1 MASIT
6 FRTEE
11 QLRRRFDRLVDALGL
26 NRSRVL
32 REAMTAKIEELEALA
47 RHKRQL
53 SAQASEH
60 ARLPEDAVRE
70 RIAVFP
76 EIAEAIVF
84 GSRALGDAEERSDLD
99 LALSCPGI
107 SRRRWAEIADAVE
120 QAETLIAI
128 DLIWLEDAPSAL
140 RDEILRSGKVIYER
154 A

>member
-1 MASIT
+1 MTDVVMCAGN
-6 FRTEE
+6 
-11 QLRRRFDRLVDALGL
+11 LGATGL
-26 NRSRVL
+26 THMSDKCKPTGAVL
-32 REAMTAKIEELEALA
+32 FSVEDTVRARIETIPDIA
-47 RHKRQL
+47 R
-53 SAQASEH
+53 
-60 ARLPEDAVRE
+60 
-70 RIAVFP
+70 
-76 EIAEAIVF
+76 AIVF